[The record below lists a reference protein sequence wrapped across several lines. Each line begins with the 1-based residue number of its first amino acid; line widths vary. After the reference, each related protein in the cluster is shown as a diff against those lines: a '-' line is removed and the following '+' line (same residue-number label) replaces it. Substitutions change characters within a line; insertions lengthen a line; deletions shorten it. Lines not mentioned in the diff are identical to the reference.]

1 MRWMKR
7 PPRYP
12 CRNAHP
18 CAGFAQK
25 YTDGSYHAK
34 TNLTWRAV
42 KNTTGLEVKTVFDSS
57 GLIYLRPGHRPEGY
71 PIARHGWRR

>member
-1 MRWMKR
+1 MKWMKR
-7 PPRYP
+7 PSRRS

-25 YTDGSYHAK
+25 YADGSYHAK

-42 KNTTGLEVKTVFDSS
+42 KNTIGLELKTVFDSS
-57 GLIYLRPGHRPEGY
+57 GLNVQFSIFWQHPSDAGQPT
-71 PIARHGWRR
+71 